1 MDSVEWVK
9 CFEGKLSDREG
20 IGRNRGG
27 DILSVGVVWCRV
39 CHRGENILA
48 GVTWGIR
55 MGKGK

>member
-9 CFEGKLSDREG
+9 CFGGKQSDREG
-20 IGRNRGG
+20 IKRNGGG
-27 DILSVGVVWCRV
+27 DILSVGVVWYRI

-48 GVTWGIR
+48 GVTWGIC

>member
-1 MDSVEWVK
+1 MEWVK

>member
-1 MDSVEWVK
+1 MEWVK
-9 CFEGKLSDREG
+9 CFVVKQSDREG
-20 IGRNRGG
+20 IGRNGGG

-48 GVTWGIR
+48 GVTWGIC